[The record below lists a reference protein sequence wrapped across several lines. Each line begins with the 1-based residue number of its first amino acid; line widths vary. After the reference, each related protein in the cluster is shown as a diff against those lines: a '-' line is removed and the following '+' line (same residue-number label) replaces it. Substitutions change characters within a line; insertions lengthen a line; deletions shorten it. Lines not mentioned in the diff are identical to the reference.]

1 MRDEGLLLLN
11 LIPYSINPYS
21 VLDIRLV
28 LLELLVLLI
37 TPRLRREEKMKKYIT
52 PRIFVEKMGDS
63 LLIQTST
70 IPVNTKEPKELD
82 SKEYFGGIDTDDA
95 DEY

>member
-1 MRDEGLLLLN
+1 
-11 LIPYSINPYS
+11 
-21 VLDIRLV
+21 
-28 LLELLVLLI
+28 
-37 TPRLRREEKMKKYIT
+37 MKKIYVS
-52 PRIFVEKMGDS
+52 PRIFVEKMGVS

-70 IPVNTKEPKELD
+70 IPVNTKEPKDLD

>member
-1 MRDEGLLLLN
+1 MSVN
-11 LIPYSINPYS
+11 IALIFLINSI
-21 VLDIRLV
+21 
-28 LLELLVLLI
+28 
-37 TPRLRREEKMKKYIT
+37 KMKKIYVS
-52 PRIFVEKMGDS
+52 PRIFVEKMGVS

-95 DEY
+95 DED

>member
-1 MRDEGLLLLN
+1 
-11 LIPYSINPYS
+11 
-21 VLDIRLV
+21 
-28 LLELLVLLI
+28 
-37 TPRLRREEKMKKYIT
+37 MKKIYVS

-82 SKEYFGGIDTDDA
+82 SKEYFGGIDADDV